1 MPGKFRWAALAAAC
15 LLGAGAAQAFS
26 LREAFD
32 AALRYD
38 GQYRVAGHE
47 LDAARQNLPI
57 ARSSLMPL
65 VTLSA
70 STASV
75 TGTREFPNSLNQ
87 SVRIPADYNSPQASL
102 QLRTPIFNYDAL
114 SRYRQAGFQVLSAE
128 ALYEF
133 RGYELAERVATTYM
147 QVLLANDNVML
158 AEAEITALDAQVARS
173 QQRQLRGEGTR
184 TEVAQT
190 QAALDVARV
199 RQIEAA
205 DQLENARR
213 ALRRYT
219 GQDIVKARNILPGF
233 MPPPLTPTKLEEW
246 LELGERQN
254 PQLRVRQQNLIVA
267 NFGVDRSKAG
277 HLPRLDFVAGVNRS
291 RNESLSSLN
300 QTSTLKS
307 IGVQLSV
314 PLYSGGGVD
323 AAVSQALAD
332 RSRAEEEIRV
342 ERETMQLEVL
352 RQFYAVSNG
361 TAKIEAYLRAVSS
374 SETALEG
381 ATRALAAG
389 LGTNSEVL
397 DAQTRRFTAL
407 RDLAQTRYEYLVSR
421 LRLMMQAGIPVADV
435 VADFDRSLPIESTL
449 KIRTTP

>member
-1 MPGKFRWAALAAAC
+1 MPGMFRWAALAAAA
-15 LLGAGAAQAFS
+15 LLGASAAQALS

-32 AALRYD
+32 AAQRFD

-57 ARSSLMPL
+57 ARSALMPL

-87 SVRIPADYNSPQASL
+87 SVRIPADYTSPQASL
-102 QLRTPIFNYDAL
+102 QVRTPIFNYDAL

-158 AEAEITALDAQVARS
+158 AEAEITALDAQVARAL
-173 QQRQLRGEGTR
+173 QRQVRGEGTR

-199 RQIEAA
+199 RLIEAV
-205 DQLENARR
+205 DQLEAARR

-219 GQDIVKARNILPGF
+219 GQDIVKARNIAPDFL
-233 MPPPLTPTKLEEW
+233 PPPLTPTKLADW

-254 PQLRVRQQNLIVA
+254 PQLRVRQQNLTVA
-267 NFGVDRSKAG
+267 SFGVDRSKAG
-277 HLPRLDFVAGVNRS
+277 HLPRLDFVAGINRS
-291 RNESLSSLN
+291 RNETLSSLN

-323 AAVSQALAD
+323 ASVRQALSD
-332 RSRAEEEIRV
+332 RARAEEEIRV
-342 ERETMQLEVL
+342 EREAMQLEIL
-352 RQFYAVSNG
+352 RQFNAVSNG
-361 TAKIEAYLRAVSS
+361 TAKVEAYVRSVKS

-389 LGTNSEVL
+389 LGTTTEVL

-421 LRLMMQAGIPVADV
+421 SRLMMQAGLPVTDV
-435 VADFDRSLPIESTL
+435 VADFDRSLPIDSTL

>member
-1 MPGKFRWAALAAAC
+1 MPGMFRWAALAAAA
-15 LLGAGAAQAFS
+15 LLGASAAQALS

-32 AALRYD
+32 AAQRFD

-57 ARSSLMPL
+57 ARSALMPL

-87 SVRIPADYNSPQASL
+87 SVRIPADYTSPQASL
-102 QLRTPIFNYDAL
+102 QVRTPIFNYDAL

-158 AEAEITALDAQVARS
+158 AEAEITALDAQVARAL
-173 QQRQLRGEGTR
+173 QRQVRGEGTR

-199 RQIEAA
+199 RLIEAV
-205 DQLENARR
+205 DQLEAARR

-219 GQDIVKARNILPGF
+219 GQDIVKARNIAPDFL
-233 MPPPLTPTKLEEW
+233 PPPLTPTKLDDW

-254 PQLRVRQQNLIVA
+254 PQLRVRQQNLTVA
-267 NFGVDRSKAG
+267 SFGVDRSKAG
-277 HLPRLDFVAGVNRS
+277 HLPRLDFVAGINRS
-291 RNESLSSLN
+291 RNETLSSLN

-323 AAVSQALAD
+323 ASVRQALSD
-332 RSRAEEEIRV
+332 RARAEEEIRV
-342 ERETMQLEVL
+342 EREAMQLEIL
-352 RQFYAVSNG
+352 RQFNAVSNG
-361 TAKIEAYLRAVSS
+361 TAKVEAYVRSVKS

-389 LGTNSEVL
+389 LGTTTEVL

-421 LRLMMQAGIPVADV
+421 SRLMMQAGLPVTDV
-435 VADFDRSLPIESTL
+435 VADFDRSLPIDSTL